1 MEDILGKI
9 RRNEIEYT
17 EPEDGLVKPTY
28 ITEKYVVQEAKDSEG
43 VSLRKNV
50 YLCRLLYERGVNVPK
65 VFELENDPVHAVFE
79 RLKGVSLED
88 KDSFGKEEYLK
99 AVENAGRE
107 LAKIHSVEVS
117 GYGKPD
123 EKQDFERGKYSNWR
137 EFVEDYVEG
146 TLNWVESERFTPIA
160 QKAAEIIEEDKIPEN
175 PYSGVLHMDFTHNN
189 IIVNKDLEAQ
199 IIDFDGSLHGVPL
212 LDLMYAEIIMSKHGE
227 EVLEAFKKG
236 YKAVRDAEV
245 SEEDRKNYTALA
257 VMRDLRGGE
266 WCLRNNKDVDLDEW
280 SEGLSSIVERLADNQ
295 D

>member
-28 ITEKYVVQEAKDSEG
+28 ITEKYVVQEAKDSE
-43 VSLRKNV
+43 
-50 YLCRLLYERGVNVPK
+50 
-65 VFELENDPVHAVFE
+65 
-79 RLKGVSLED
+79 GVSLED

-146 TLNWVESERFTPIA
+146 TLN
-160 QKAAEIIEEDKIPEN
+160 
-175 PYSGVLHMDFTHNN
+175 
-189 IIVNKDLEAQ
+189 
-199 IIDFDGSLHGVPL
+199 
-212 LDLMYAEIIMSKHGE
+212 
-227 EVLEAFKKG
+227 
-236 YKAVRDAEV
+236 
-245 SEEDRKNYTALA
+245 
-257 VMRDLRGGE
+257 
-266 WCLRNNKDVDLDEW
+266 
-280 SEGLSSIVERLADNQ
+280 
-295 D
+295 